1 MCFLLLIISVKWSF
15 INDGAKVLLFFHTR
29 VQKLV
34 KEVQFHPDDEF
45 FMHFLF
51 LEIFYSVEDIDA
63 GGQGVEDLRLTHVRA

>member
-45 FMHFLF
+45 FMHFLLF
-51 LEIFYSVEDIDA
+51 EVLHSVKHIDTA
-63 GGQGVEDLRLTHVRA
+63 R